1 MSSAPNNRRAVHAR
15 RAVAAVVACAVL
27 ALAVLLGS
35 RACSPGRGGGAAR
48 ASSTETPMAGDAI
61 VCELIEASRLEEIFG
76 EPVVRYGQAYNPTN
90 TRPGSPPQGTCFI
103 YFTSHKIDSIE
114 ITYTSIDYFPRLAAY
129 GGTAFEDAY
138 NGPDAAPITADGIE
152 GRGATWLNSSL
163 LVWSYPDGTF
173 LTIRIN
179 GHGPSTDGPADH
191 TSEAA
196 ELFQQ
201 IGTTMPQRLASPGP
215 APTFNTRP
223 TTSPTPPPTRY
234 PSESTL
240 G

>member
-1 MSSAPNNRRAVHAR
+1 
-15 RAVAAVVACAVL
+15 
-27 ALAVLLGS
+27 
-35 RACSPGRGGGAAR
+35 
-48 ASSTETPMAGDAI
+48 MAGDAI

-76 EPVVRYGQAYNPTN
+76 EPVVRYGQAYTPAN

-114 ITYTSIDYFPRLAAY
+114 ITYTSIDYFPRLKEF

-152 GRGATWLNSSL
+152 GRGATWGYNL
-163 LVWSYPDGTF
+163 LTWSYPDGTF
-173 LTIRIN
+173 LEMQIDR
-179 GHGPSTDGPADH
+179 HGPSTDGPADY

-201 IGTTMPQRLASPGP
+201 IGTTMPQRLTSPGP

>member
-1 MSSAPNNRRAVHAR
+1 MSSAPNNRRAAHAR
-15 RAVAAVVACAVL
+15 RAVVAVVACAVL

-76 EPVVRYGQAYNPTN
+76 EPVVRYGQAYTPTN

-114 ITYTSIDYFPRLAAY
+114 ITYTSIDYFPRLKEF

-152 GRGATWLNSSL
+152 GRGATWGYNL
-163 LVWSYPDGTF
+163 LTWSYPDGTF
-173 LTIRIN
+173 LEIYIYR
-179 GHGPSTDGPADH
+179 HGRPPADETADH

-201 IGTTMPQRLASPGP
+201 IGTTMPQRLTSPGP

>member
-1 MSSAPNNRRAVHAR
+1 
-15 RAVAAVVACAVL
+15 
-27 ALAVLLGS
+27 
-35 RACSPGRGGGAAR
+35 
-48 ASSTETPMAGDAI
+48 MAGDAI

-76 EPVVRYGQAYNPTN
+76 EPVVRYGQAYTPTN
-90 TRPGSPPQGTCFI
+90 SRPGSPPQGTCFI

-114 ITYTSIDYFPRLAAY
+114 ITYTSIDYFPRLKEF

-138 NGPDAAPITADGIE
+138 NGPDTAPITADGIE
-152 GRGATWLNSSL
+152 GRGATWGYNL
-163 LVWSYPDGTF
+163 LTWSYPDGTF
-173 LTIRIN
+173 LEIYIY

-201 IGTTMPQRLASPGP
+201 IGTTMPQRLTSPGP
-215 APTFNTRP
+215 APTI
-223 TTSPTPPPTRY
+223 SPAPPPTRY

>member
-1 MSSAPNNRRAVHAR
+1 MSSAPNNRRAAHAR
-15 RAVAAVVACAVL
+15 RAVVAVVACAVL

-76 EPVVRYGQAYNPTN
+76 EPVVRYGQAYTPTN

-114 ITYTSIDYFPRLAAY
+114 ITYTSIDYFPRLKEF

-152 GRGATWLNSSL
+152 GRGATWGYNL
-163 LVWSYPDGTF
+163 LTWSYPDGTF
-173 LTIRIN
+173 LEIYIYR
-179 GHGPSTDGPADH
+179 HGRPPADETADH

-201 IGTTMPQRLASPGP
+201 IGTTMPQRLTSPGP
-215 APTFNTRP
+215 ASTFNTRP
-223 TTSPTPPPTRY
+223 ATD
-234 PSESTL
+234 L
-240 G
+240 DHGQDH

>member
-1 MSSAPNNRRAVHAR
+1 
-15 RAVAAVVACAVL
+15 
-27 ALAVLLGS
+27 
-35 RACSPGRGGGAAR
+35 
-48 ASSTETPMAGDAI
+48 MAGDAI

-76 EPVVRYGQAYNPTN
+76 EPVVRYGQAYTPTN
-90 TRPGSPPQGTCFI
+90 SRPGSPPQGTCFI

-114 ITYTSIDYFPRLAAY
+114 ITYTSIDYFPRLKEF

-152 GRGATWLNSSL
+152 GCGATWLNSSL

-215 APTFNTRP
+215 APTFNIRP
-223 TTSPTPPPTRY
+223 SISPRPATD
-234 PSESTL
+234 L
-240 G
+240 DHGQDH

>member
-1 MSSAPNNRRAVHAR
+1 MSSAPNNRRAAHAR

-27 ALAVLLGS
+27 ALAVLLGT

-76 EPVVRYGQAYNPTN
+76 EPVVRYGQAYTPTN

-114 ITYTSIDYFPRLAAY
+114 ITYTSIDYFPRLKEF

-152 GRGATWLNSSL
+152 GRGATWGYNL
-163 LVWSYPDGTF
+163 LTWSYPDGTF
-173 LTIRIN
+173 LEMQIDR
-179 GHGPSTDGPADH
+179 HGPSTDGPADH

-201 IGTTMPQRLASPGP
+201 IGTTMPQRLTSPGP

>member
-1 MSSAPNNRRAVHAR
+1 MSSAPNNRRAVRSR

-76 EPVVRYGQAYNPTN
+76 EPVVRYGQAYTPTN
-90 TRPGSPPQGTCFI
+90 SRPGSPPQGTCFI

-138 NGPDAAPITADGIE
+138 NGPDAAPITADDIE
-152 GRGATWLNSSL
+152 GHGATWGYNL
-163 LVWSYPDGTF
+163 LTWSYPDGTF
-173 LTIRIN
+173 LEIYIYR
-179 GHGPSTDGPADH
+179 HGRPPADETADY

-215 APTFNTRP
+215 APTI
-223 TTSPTPPPTRY
+223 SPAPPPTHY
-234 PSESTL
+234 PSESTPD
-240 G
+240 

>member
-1 MSSAPNNRRAVHAR
+1 
-15 RAVAAVVACAVL
+15 
-27 ALAVLLGS
+27 
-35 RACSPGRGGGAAR
+35 
-48 ASSTETPMAGDAI
+48 MAGDAI

-114 ITYTSIDYFPRLAAY
+114 ITYTSIDYFPRLKEF

-152 GRGATWLNSSL
+152 GRGATWGYNL
-163 LVWSYPDGTF
+163 LTWSYPDGTF
-173 LTIRIN
+173 LEIYIYR
-179 GHGPSTDGPADH
+179 HGRPPADETADY

-215 APTFNTRP
+215 APTI
-223 TTSPTPPPTRY
+223 SPAPPPTRY

>member
-1 MSSAPNNRRAVHAR
+1 MSSAPNNRRAAHAR

-61 VCELIEASRLEEIFG
+61 VCELTEASRLEEIFG
-76 EPVVRYGQAYNPTN
+76 EPVVRYGQAYTPTN

-114 ITYTSIDYFPRLAAY
+114 ITYTSIDYFPQLAAY

-179 GHGPSTDGPADH
+179 GHGPSTDGPADY

-201 IGTTMPQRLASPGP
+201 IGTTMPQRLTSPGP
-215 APTFNTRP
+215 APTFNIRP
-223 TTSPTPPPTRY
+223 TISPRPATD
-234 PSESTL
+234 L
-240 G
+240 DHGQDH

>member
-1 MSSAPNNRRAVHAR
+1 MSSAPNNRRAAHAR

-27 ALAVLLGS
+27 ALAVLLGT

-76 EPVVRYGQAYNPTN
+76 EPV
-90 TRPGSPPQGTCFI
+90 

-114 ITYTSIDYFPRLAAY
+114 ITYTSIDYFPRLKEF

-152 GRGATWLNSSL
+152 GRGATWGYNL
-163 LVWSYPDGTF
+163 LTWSYPDGTF
-173 LTIRIN
+173 LEMQIDR
-179 GHGPSTDGPADH
+179 HGPSTDGPADY

-201 IGTTMPQRLASPGP
+201 IGTTMPQRLTSPGP

-223 TTSPTPPPTRY
+223 TTD
-234 PSESTL
+234 L
-240 G
+240 DHGQDH

>member
-1 MSSAPNNRRAVHAR
+1 MSSAPNNRRAVRSR

-35 RACSPGRGGGAAR
+35 RACAPGGGGGAAR

-76 EPVVRYGQAYNPTN
+76 EPVVRYGQAYTPTN
-90 TRPGSPPQGTCFI
+90 TRPGSPPQGT
-103 YFTSHKIDSIE
+103 E
-114 ITYTSIDYFPRLAAY
+114 ITYTSIDYFPRLKEF

-152 GRGATWLNSSL
+152 GRGATWGYNL
-163 LVWSYPDGTF
+163 LTWSYPDGTF
-173 LTIRIN
+173 LEMQIDR
-179 GHGPSTDGPADH
+179 HGPSTDGPADY